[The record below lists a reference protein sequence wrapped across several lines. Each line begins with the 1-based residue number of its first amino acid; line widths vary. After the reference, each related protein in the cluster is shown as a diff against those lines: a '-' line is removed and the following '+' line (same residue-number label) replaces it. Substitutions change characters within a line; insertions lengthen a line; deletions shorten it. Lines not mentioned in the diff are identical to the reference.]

1 MKEVIN
7 PGLCLSCGAC
17 AASCTHAAVQ
27 MVDERPML
35 KTKCEVCNVCYY
47 HCPQVN
53 DQAALEVK
61 TFGRSA
67 SEGEV
72 LGIYERA
79 FSAKA
84 LDPEIIAH
92 AQDGGAVTALLA
104 ALLEVGFIDGAVV
117 MGRDERWH
125 PIPKV
130 AVTKEELI
138 ECSGTKYSRGAI
150 LLGLRDAV
158 DLYSCQRLALV
169 GTPCQIKAFR
179 AMATGERAVYRLTH
193 AVRLCIG
200 LFCMRAFPY
209 EGFFKRVIEGQLEV
223 KLEEV
228 SKFDIKRGRFIIY
241 RKGKPKRE
249 LALDALEQFVDAPC
263 RLCSDFASEL
273 ADISVG
279 AVGSPPNRST
289 MLLRTSR
296 AFEAL
301 DAVGRGKALELRPLE
316 EVEPGPDAVKRAAM
330 GKKKDVNNEIDRR
343 RRLGKPLPP
352 WLQRQ
357 EGGAT

>member
-1 MKEVIN
+1 
-7 PGLCLSCGAC
+7 
-17 AASCTHAAVQ
+17 
-27 MVDERPML
+27 MVDGRPMP
-35 KTKCEVCNVCYY
+35 KARCEVCNVCYY
-47 HCPQVN
+47 RCPQVN
-53 DQAALEVK
+53 DQAELEVK

-67 SEGEV
+67 VEGEV
-72 LGIYERA
+72 LGIYEGA

-84 LDPEIIAH
+84 TDPGIIAH
-92 AQDGGAVTALLA
+92 AQDGGAVTALLV

-117 MGRDERWH
+117 MGRDEEWR
-125 PIPKV
+125 PVPKV

-158 DLYSCQRLALV
+158 DLYSCQHLALV

-179 AMATGERAVYRLTH
+179 AMATGERAVYRITH
-193 AVRLCIG
+193 PVKLCIG

-209 EGFFKRVIEGQLEV
+209 EGFFRRVIEGQLEV
-223 KLEEV
+223 KLGEIL
-228 SKFDIKRGRFIIY
+228 KFDIKKGRFMIY

-249 LALDALEQFVDAPC
+249 LAIDALEQFVDASC
-263 RLCSDFASEL
+263 KLCSDFASEL

-279 AVGSPPNRST
+279 AAGSPPNCST

-301 DAVGRGKALELRPLE
+301 DAIGGTKTLELQPLG
-316 EVEPGPDAVKRAAM
+316 PGLEAVRRAAM
-330 GKKKDVNNEIDRR
+330 EKKRSANNEIDRR
-343 RRLGKPLPP
+343 RKLGMPLPP
-352 WLQRQ
+352 WLQSKQ
-357 EGGAT
+357 EGPRDLL

>member
-27 MVDERPML
+27 MVDERLML

-209 EGFFKRVIEGQLEV
+209 EEFFKRVIEGQLEV

-316 EVEPGPDAVKRAAM
+316 EVEPGLDAVKRAAM